1 MNFEKKYKINFLWE
15 KMAPKLVVFSRE
27 KSSKSLKEM
36 FFEKENLSNLFVQ
49 KRSSKQCA
57 EYFLK

>member
-1 MNFEKKYKINFLWE
+1 MNLEKKYKINFLWE
-15 KMAPKLVVFSRE
+15 KMAPKLVVFSHE

-57 EYFLK
+57 EYFFK

>member
-1 MNFEKKYKINFLWE
+1 MNFEKKYKINFLGE

-57 EYFLK
+57 EYLSK